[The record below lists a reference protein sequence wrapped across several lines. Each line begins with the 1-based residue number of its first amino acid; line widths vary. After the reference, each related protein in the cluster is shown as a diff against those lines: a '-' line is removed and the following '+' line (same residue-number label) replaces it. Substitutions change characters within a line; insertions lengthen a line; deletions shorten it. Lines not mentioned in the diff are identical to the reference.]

1 MFAALGLHKV
11 MSDTP
16 LSDHI
21 SALVGKTS
29 DKLVSEFHTAFINSE
44 VGLIVN
50 NLPELESGVTFTVSG
65 NEITMDLVSDAEGNQ
80 LIKVC
85 ADPKVFENKFNVGIN
100 ALMPGLKVIEMLLKT
115 ENLKGLL
122 ICSAASFHSYP
133 IYLET
138 AKKLASS
145 NINKK
150 VVKSWWAPW
159 K

>member
-1 MFAALGLHKV
+1 

-21 SALVGKTS
+21 SVLVDKTS
-29 DKLVSEFHTAFINSE
+29 DKLVSAFHRTFISSE
-44 VGLIVN
+44 VGLIMN

-65 NEITMDLVSDAEGNQ
+65 NEITMDLVSDSEGNQ

-85 ADPKVFENKFNVGIN
+85 ADPKVFENKFNAGIN
-100 ALMPGLKVIEMLLKT
+100 ALMPGLQVIEMLLKT
-115 ENLKGLL
+115 ENPKGLL
-122 ICSAASFHSYP
+122 VCSAASFHSYP

-145 NINKK
+145 NVNKK
-150 VVKSWWAPW
+150 VVKKRWVPW
-159 K
+159 R